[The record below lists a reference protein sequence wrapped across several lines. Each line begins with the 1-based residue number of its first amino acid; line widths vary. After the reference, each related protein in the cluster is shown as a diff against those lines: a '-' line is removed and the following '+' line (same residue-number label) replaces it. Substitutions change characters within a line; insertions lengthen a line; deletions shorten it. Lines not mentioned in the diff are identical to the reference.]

1 MKSAR
6 VAGILTRPSWRLS
19 LSVCAAVVI
28 GWGILRLVVFQDMI
42 MPLTYALPLLIC
54 VWSRDLRQLWV
65 MAALFAAMT
74 TAKMFWIL
82 PQGVFSTFESWAI
95 YSAQLAN
102 ITVAGLAVH
111 AIIGLRGSLERKN
124 AALEVSN
131 GELAE
136 ANDQIRSQSE
146 LLQRTNHD
154 LEATNEELAAREEEI
169 SQQNE
174 QLQAQ
179 AEELSQQNE
188 ELRSQGE
195 ELEQQAEELT
205 AQAEELQAANE
216 ELAQR
221 EQMLRSLLDAAG
233 ALSGDGEVLEAV
245 CEQSLHL
252 LGEHVSAAAIV
263 EARQDLLHLHAQ
275 VGLKTNGSGPACR
288 PLAGSLARLVI
299 EQDRTAALDDLALR
313 SDLVFPEPPTGPPF
327 RSVLATPLRV
337 DKRTVGAIEFYCSQS
352 RPWTEDQFRLAEWV
366 AGQCA
371 SVLQAVRLH
380 SELQAREEKF
390 RTLADNMSQFAWMA
404 DEHGGLFWYNHRWY
418 DYTGTNFEEMQ
429 GWGWQKVHH
438 PDHVQRVTEK
448 FRHHVEAGEVWE
460 DTFPLRGQDGNY
472 RWFLSR
478 AVPIRDDNG
487 RILRWFGT
495 NTDITQQ
502 RETERRLAEAK
513 EAAEAASR
521 SKAQFLA
528 NMSHELRTPMNAILG
543 MIDVA
548 LPKAVHPTAVDC
560 LQTAKG
566 SADLLLTLLDDLLDS
581 SKIEAGKLELESAP
595 FSLRRL
601 MDQVTRV
608 LSVRASERGLVFC
621 CRFPEE
627 VPDGLVGDRMRLQQV
642 LLNLAGNAIKFT
654 AQGEVEITI
663 RSLLVD
669 GAVELEFAVRDT
681 GIGIPPVSLE
691 RLFQPFSQV
700 DSSTTRRFGG
710 TGLGLSISK
719 SLVELMGGRIWAESN
734 VGRGSTFCFTVRLG
748 VANEPPA
755 EPLMPPVLSAAAST
769 LRILL
774 AEDNPANQKLA
785 TYILEDRGHRVE
797 IADDGH
803 AAVCSAEGN
812 DYDVILMDVQMPRMS
827 GLEAA
832 AAIRRREDGKRV
844 PIIAMTAHAMQGDR
858 ERCLQAGM
866 DAYIAKPI
874 NAQQMI
880 ALVES
885 FASGPRAPSVRSI
898 SDLKEDLSSASL
910 VFDPDEAF
918 SRCCDNS
925 EMLHEMTRC
934 FFRDMDSLLPQMHA
948 ALANRDLIQVGRLG
962 HRLKGTLI
970 YLGAK
975 LAAEA
980 ALGVERL
987 ERHPGEAEK
996 AEHAVRALE
1005 RECAKLKSALAQ
1017 HHQGSYGE

>member
-1 MKSAR
+1 MKAAR
-6 VAGILTRPSWRLS
+6 VAGMLTRPSWRLS
-19 LSVCAAVVI
+19 LPVCAAMVI
-28 GWGILRLVVFQDMI
+28 GWGILRLAVFQDVV

-54 VWSRDLRQLWV
+54 VWSRDLQQLWG
-65 MAALFAAMT
+65 MAALFAAMAST
-74 TAKMFWIL
+74 KLFWIL
-82 PQGVFSTFESWAI
+82 PQGVFTTFEHWAI
-95 YSAQLAN
+95 YSAQLTN
-102 ITVAGLAVH
+102 IAVAGLVVH
-111 AIIGLRGSLERKN
+111 AIIGLRDSLERKN
-124 AALEVSN
+124 AALQALN
-131 GELAE
+131 QQLAE
-136 ANDQIRSQSE
+136 ANDQVRSQNE
-146 LLQRTNHD
+146 LLQRTNH
-154 LEATNEELAAREEEI
+154 
-169 SQQNE
+169 
-174 QLQAQ
+174 Q

-205 AQAEELQAANE
+205 AHTEESQAVNE

-221 EQMLRSLLDAAG
+221 EQMLRALLDAAG
-233 ALSGDGEVLEAV
+233 ALSGDGEVLDAV
-245 CEQSLHL
+245 CDQGLRL
-252 LGEHVSAAAIV
+252 LGEHVQAAAIV

-275 VGLKTNGSGPACR
+275 RGLKTDGSDAGCR
-288 PLAGSLARLVI
+288 PVAQSLAGLVI
-299 EQDRTAALDDLALR
+299 EQGRTAALDDLALR
-313 SDLVFPEPPTGPPF
+313 SDLVFPEPSTGPPF

-337 DKRTVGAIEFYCSQS
+337 DKQVVGAIEFYGLEARS
-352 RPWTEDQFRLAEWV
+352 WTDDQFRLAEWV
-366 AGQCA
+366 AGQCG

-380 SELQAREEKF
+380 AELQAREEKF

-404 DEHGGLFWYNHRWY
+404 DEHGGLFWYNRRWY

-448 FRHHVEAGEVWE
+448 FRHHVEAGEAWE
-460 DTFPLRGQDGNY
+460 DTFPLRGRDGNY
-472 RWFLSR
+472 CWFLSR
-478 AVPIRDDNG
+478 ALPIRDASG

-502 RETERRLAEAK
+502 RETEQRLAEAK

-521 SKAQFLA
+521 SQAQFLA

-601 MDQVTRV
+601 MDQITRV
-608 LSVRASERGLVFC
+608 LSVRASEKGLVFC

-627 VPDGLVGDRMRLQQV
+627 VPDALVGDRMRLQQV

-654 AQGEVEITI
+654 EQGEVEISI

-669 GAVELEFAVRDT
+669 GAAELEFAVRDT
-681 GIGIPPVSLE
+681 GIGIPPASLE
-691 RLFQPFSQV
+691 RIFQPFSQV
-700 DSSTTRRFGG
+700 DPSTTRRFGG

-719 SLVELMGGRIWAESN
+719 NLVELMGGRIWAESN
-734 VGRGSTFCFTVRLG
+734 VGTGSTFYFTVRLS
-748 VANEPPA
+748 VANELPA
-755 EPLMPPVLSAAAST
+755 EPLAPPVLSAAASA

-785 TYILEDRGHRVE
+785 TYILKDRGHQVE

-803 AAVCSAEGN
+803 AAVYSAEQN
-812 DYDVILMDVQMPRMS
+812 DYDVILMDVQMPRMN

-832 AAIRRREDGKRV
+832 AAIRRREDGKREDGKRV

-858 ERCLQAGM
+858 ERCLEAGM
-866 DAYIAKPI
+866 DAYLAKPI

-885 FASGPRAPSVRSI
+885 LANGPGAQSVRPI
-898 SDLKEDLSSASL
+898 SDSQRAKPASL
-910 VFDPDEAF
+910 VFDPDEARA
-918 SRCCDNS
+918 RCCDNR
-925 EMLHEMTRC
+925 EMLDEMTRC
-934 FFRDMDSLLPQMHA
+934 FFRDLDSLLPQMHA
-948 ALANRDLIQVGRLG
+948 ALANRDLAQLGRLG
-962 HRLKGTLI
+962 HRLKGTLV
-970 YLGAK
+970 YLGARR
-975 LAAEA
+975 ATEA
-980 ALGVERL
+980 AVRVERL
-987 ERHPGEAEK
+987 KRQPGGAEE
-996 AEHAVRALE
+996 AEHAVRTLE
-1005 RECAKLKSALAQ
+1005 RECAKLKSALAAYHAPTASSLAVESQ
-1017 HHQGSYGE
+1017 PNASGRP